1 METFLAA
8 EARDERER
16 LNALLVVTAVG
27 SQGDRRAIERL
38 QRELNPD
45 VSPAACCDRR

>member
-38 QRELNPD
+38 QRELGHAN
-45 VSPAACCDRR
+45 